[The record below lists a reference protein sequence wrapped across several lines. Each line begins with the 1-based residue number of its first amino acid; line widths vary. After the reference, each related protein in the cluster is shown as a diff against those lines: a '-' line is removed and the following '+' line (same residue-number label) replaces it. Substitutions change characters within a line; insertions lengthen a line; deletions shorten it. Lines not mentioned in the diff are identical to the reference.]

1 MKRRIESGKIRA
13 LQKFSERKNI
23 EKLEE
28 NRQKKENDHEPTIY
42 LHTMKRTK
50 NELIKNTGFL
60 GDFFAKRVLFGRENI
75 FQDIQKENRKIK
87 KPFFRIE
94 NNT

>member
-1 MKRRIESGKIRA
+1 
-13 LQKFSERKNI
+13 
-23 EKLEE
+23 
-28 NRQKKENDHEPTIY
+28 
-42 LHTMKRTK
+42 MKRTK

-75 FQDIQKENRKIK
+75 YPDIQTENRKIK
-87 KPFFRIE
+87 KPFFRIK